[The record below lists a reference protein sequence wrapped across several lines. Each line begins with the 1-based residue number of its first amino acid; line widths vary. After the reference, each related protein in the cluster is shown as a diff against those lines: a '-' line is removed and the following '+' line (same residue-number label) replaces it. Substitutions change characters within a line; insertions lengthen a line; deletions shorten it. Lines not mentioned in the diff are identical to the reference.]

1 MILVVWGTT
10 VFLPEME
17 NLIDVRVLLELSKK
31 TAAAR
36 MFSLDERENFDQS
49 FVETYLK
56 KEGKYYSDYLDQ
68 FKVYDQIDFLIDFN
82 NFNAF
87 RMKNTS

>member
-1 MILVVWGTT
+1 MILLVWGTT

-17 NLIDVRVLLELSKK
+17 DLIDLRMLLELSEK

-49 FVETYLK
+49 FVDTYLK
-56 KEGKYYSDYLDQ
+56 KEGKFYADYLDQ
-68 FKVYDQIDFLIDFN
+68 FNVYDQIDYRIDFD

-87 RMKNTS
+87 RMK